1 MNLSDTQYLFPLFP
15 ATADCAVAA
24 ALGKSEINALAT
36 EAATHRDYLYKFA
49 MKKVGDADLAD
60 DLVQDTLLAAIQS
73 VDSKSAFGGRSLFRG
88 WLTGI
93 LKHKIMDAYR
103 DRYRFVSLTM
113 EGDDGEQMEPTED
126 HPMLRE
132 RDAAGQAACDPQR
145 AAELSQ
151 LLGHV
156 NDAVAALP
164 AGVAEVFMAREIEGE
179 STASITQRL
188 GVTEQ
193 NIWVRVH
200 RARKA
205 LQSRLLAVGA
215 VDGMRVGAMAMA

>member
-1 MNLSDTQYLFPLFP
+1 MNLSDTQYLFP

-24 ALGKSEINALAT
+24 KLGISEMNALAD

-103 DRYRFVSLTM
+103 DRYRFVSLTL
-113 EGDDGEQMEPTED
+113 ENDDGEQMEATED

-132 RDAAGQAACDPQR
+132 RDSAGQAACDPQR

-151 LLGHV
+151 LLHHV
-156 NDAVAALP
+156 NDAVSALP
-164 AGVAEVFMAREIEGE
+164 VGVAEVFMAREIEGE
-179 STASITQRL
+179 STASISERL

-215 VDGMRVGAMAMA
+215 VDGVRVGGMAMA

>member
-1 MNLSDTQYLFPLFP
+1 MNLSDTKFLFP
-15 ATADCAVAA
+15 AITDCAVTAK
-24 ALGKSEINALAT
+24 LGRSELNAMDSLAK

-73 VDSKSAFGGRSLFRG
+73 VDSKSAFGGRSMFRG

-103 DRYRFVSLTM
+103 DRYRFVSLTL
-113 EGDDGEQMEPTED
+113 EGDDGEPTESTED
-126 HPMLRE
+126 HPMLRG
-132 RDAAGQAACDPQR
+132 RDTAGQAACDPMR

-151 LLGHV
+151 LLDHV
-156 NDAVAALP
+156 KDAVAALP

-179 STASITQRL
+179 STSSITARL

-200 RARKA
+200 RARKV
-205 LQSRLLAVGA
+205 LQSRLLAVGV
-215 VDGMRVGAMAMA
+215 VDGSAGCGLAMA

>member
-1 MNLSDTQYLFPLFP
+1 MNLSDTKYLFP
-15 ATADCAVAA
+15 ATADCAAA
-24 ALGKSEINALAT
+24 ATAGASEMKAFAH

-60 DLVQDTLLAAIQS
+60 DLVQDTLLAAMVS
-73 VDSKSAFGGRSLFRG
+73 VDSTSAFGGRSLFRG

-132 RDAAGQAACDPQR
+132 RDATGQAACDPQR

-151 LLGHV
+151 LLNHV

-164 AGVAEVFMAREIEGE
+164 AGVAEVFMAKEIEGE
-179 STASITQRL
+179 STASITARL

-205 LQSRLLAVGA
+205 LQGRLLAVGV
-215 VDGMRVGAMAMA
+215 VDGLRSGGLMAA

>member
-1 MNLSDTQYLFPLFP
+1 MNLSDTRYLLP
-15 ATADCAVAA
+15 ATTDSAVGTN
-24 ALGKSEINALAT
+24 LSTSEVNALAT
-36 EAATHRDYLYKFA
+36 EAAAHRGYLYKFA

-73 VDSKSAFGGRSLFRG
+73 VDSKSAFGGRSLLRG

-103 DRYRFVSLTM
+103 DRYRFVSLTL
-113 EGDDGEQMEPTED
+113 EGDDGEQMESTEN

-132 RDAAGQAACDPQR
+132 RDATGQAACDPQR

-151 LLGHV
+151 LLDHV

-179 STASITQRL
+179 STGSISARL

-205 LQSRLLAVGA
+205 LQSRLLAVGV
-215 VDGMRVGAMAMA
+215 VDGLRVGGMAMA

>member
-1 MNLSDTQYLFPLFP
+1 VNLSDTQFLFP

-24 ALGKSEINALAT
+24 KPGLREVNALAR

-113 EGDDGEQMEPTED
+113 DGDDGEHMEPTED
-126 HPMLRE
+126 HPMLRA
-132 RDAAGQAACDPQR
+132 RDTDTVGQAACDPQR

-151 LLGHV
+151 LLDHV
-156 NDAVAALP
+156 DSAVAALP
-164 AGVAEVFMAREIEGE
+164 AGVAEVFMARQIEGE
-179 STASITQRL
+179 STASITERL

-205 LQSRLLAVGA
+205 LQTRLLAVGA
-215 VDGMRVGAMAMA
+215 VDGVRVGGMSMA